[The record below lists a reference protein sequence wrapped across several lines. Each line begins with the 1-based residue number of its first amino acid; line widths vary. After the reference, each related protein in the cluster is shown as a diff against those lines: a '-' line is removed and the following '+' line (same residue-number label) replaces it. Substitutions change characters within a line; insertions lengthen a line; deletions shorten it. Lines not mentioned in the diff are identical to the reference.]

1 MVWTTM
7 LSHFFHLPTFSL
19 LSNVS
24 SSFIRKHLIFA
35 TFRSYLRSLSLNR
48 LNHIKRKGWLI
59 LICWP
64 SSSAGKGPGEMILSI
79 FLSSKPP
86 SNHFLQGNMN
96 SRARRPSPSFTIIW
110 LRNQPPPKFT
120 DKKIKICG
128 TTNIP
133 SINISLRKNYKSSIK
148 MSYVLLSTLNNPVN
162 TDLCLQC
169 HVQFSLL

>member
-1 MVWTTM
+1 MVLTTM
-7 LSHFFHLPTFSL
+7 LSHFFYLSTFSL

-59 LICWP
+59 LICRP
-64 SSSAGKGPGEMILSI
+64 SSSTGTGPGEMILSI

-86 SNHFLQGNMN
+86 SNHFLQGNIN

-110 LRNQPPPKFT
+110 LRNQPPPEFT

-133 SINISLRKNYKSSIK
+133 SINISQESEKITNLPLKCLMYCNLHWT
-148 MSYVLLSTLNNPVN
+148 LL
-162 TDLCLQC
+162 
-169 HVQFSLL
+169 